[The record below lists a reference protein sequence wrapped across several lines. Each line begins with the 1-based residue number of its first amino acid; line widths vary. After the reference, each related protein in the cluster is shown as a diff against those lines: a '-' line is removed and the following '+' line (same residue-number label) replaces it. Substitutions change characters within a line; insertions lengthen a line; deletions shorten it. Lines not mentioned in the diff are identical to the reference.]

1 MCLHS
6 ALQTIVDYELPSF
19 VACALEV
26 PHQTCLISCPKNYL
40 WPDRKSLW

>member
-6 ALQTIVDYELPSF
+6 APQTIVEYELPLF

-26 PHQTCLISCPKNYL
+26 PHQTCLISCFKNYL
-40 WPDRKSLW
+40 WPNIKSL